1 MRGRTSE
8 PSAPSMPRWSK
19 DRVRDTTGHTRQQLG
34 HALSVPREP
43 ADLHPPDGSVG
54 RGSGLVAPSVSR
66 SGETLCTPVRGLRLF
81 STNG

>member
-66 SGETLCTPVRGLRLF
+66 SGETLCTPVRGWRLF
-81 STNG
+81 GD